1 MLSPHEFAT
10 LMLIEDSP
18 DEIDLGHPGL
28 GTLMER
34 RLVELEQL
42 ASGRQRPCITA
53 DGYSF
58 LRAAARIR

>member
-18 DEIDLGHPGL
+18 DQVDLGHPGL
-28 GTLMER
+28 DALMER
-34 RLVELEQL
+34 QLVELKQL
-42 ASGRQRPCITA
+42 TSGRQRPCVTA

-58 LRAAARIR
+58 LKAAARIR